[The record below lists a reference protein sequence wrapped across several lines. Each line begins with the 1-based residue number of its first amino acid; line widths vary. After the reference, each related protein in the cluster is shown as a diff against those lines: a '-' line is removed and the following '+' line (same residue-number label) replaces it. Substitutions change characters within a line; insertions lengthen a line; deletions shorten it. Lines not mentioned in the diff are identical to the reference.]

1 MINRDKIKQC
11 REYIVEVSPCYL
23 NVLVVALSLWLAD
36 SYIVSVLDTL
46 NSWCIQD
53 LNSEAFG
60 WVTFA
65 SSVIYVIYIYKM
77 YKNQNL
83 YITHQYMSWW
93 SAGLW
98 LYFYFRYISSH
109 YVFWGFDVLYCHVA
123 YLDIMFPIF
132 IFLFILKAIRKSN
145 NTQHGELSNILND
158 EPISDKD
165 NDLFGY
171 KAMAKS
177 LMDDLKIIDVSEHA
191 YSVGVAGEWGTGKS
205 SFLNLFEESAKE
217 DKNITVRFYPRS
229 STRLETVQDDFFATF
244 TSAIAK
250 YHTGIS
256 SSIAKYMHALKLVE
270 GEGVLNKIV
279 DAFDSV
285 NIEDQKENINRALTK
300 INRKVFVII
309 EDLDRLSGK
318 ELLEVLKLIDRN
330 GDFCNVFY
338 LSAYDKV
345 YVNSVLQKELG
356 HTVARDYTDKY
367 FCYELPLP
375 VQKQWVMKQFI
386 SNYLQSHT
394 INVASDKNYKKE
406 LVTEWNNVG
415 ESVVSTL
422 GTLRHVKRF
431 INLLMSRYAIVM
443 DDVNIGDFLLLT
455 LIRYK
460 NVNVYHSI
468 ARCEIVVR
476 GGFISGS
483 KTMMY
488 LAKDYKQKMKELD
501 PDNKVSKFVT
511 MLFPKQDETSVYE
524 GVFKRLRRSESF
536 ELYFY
541 DRYSNRIYY
550 KDIVSIFEE
559 DDDEKALD
567 GLNDLY
573 SNRNNWDSIEEYLRY
588 QGTNWITDKNI
599 LKRYIKLIIQA
610 YHNTNRNLNYYVTF
624 IRLFFKHTSDEF
636 IRQKTVND
644 EKEYADILYAC
655 IDEMIPR
662 CCLSVGLMLTEL
674 LHGFEKRADK
684 PDECV
689 LQNQQYLDL
698 AMKALV
704 QYTEHTGEN
713 WYPFAAIKIAAIA
726 PVDKSGIYDKA
737 QKYILKK
744 MNEKPQTFA
753 DSMLTA
759 SVYDNGKGNSLV
771 ISLQE
776 PNVLKYVFGGWEPAF
791 ERWIKKLPTEDMK
804 YVFAEL
810 LLKIKDESN
819 IVVKAQKNKYIASDY
834 VGFRAA
840 IEKDK
845 EERKQTIHSGNVTM
859 AFEFI
864 ASHNDASLSDIAQHL
879 NVSTSMASK
888 VIKKLVQSGR
898 IVRVGSSRNCRYLV
912 SDNTY
917 SK

>member
-1 MINRDKIKQC
+1 
-11 REYIVEVSPCYL
+11 
-23 NVLVVALSLWLAD
+23 
-36 SYIVSVLDTL
+36 
-46 NSWCIQD
+46 
-53 LNSEAFG
+53 
-60 WVTFA
+60 
-65 SSVIYVIYIYKM
+65 
-77 YKNQNL
+77 
-83 YITHQYMSWW
+83 MSWW

-98 LYFYFRYISSH
+98 LYFYFRCISSH
-109 YVFWGFDVLYCHVA
+109 YVFWGFDILDCHVA
-123 YLDIMFPIF
+123 YLDILFPIF
-132 IFLFILKAIRKSN
+132 IILLILKAIRKSDT
-145 NTQHGELSNILND
+145 TQQDELSNILND
-158 EPISDKD
+158 EPISSKKD
-165 NDLFGY
+165 DLFGY

-177 LMDDLKIIDVSEHA
+177 LMDDLKVIDVSEHA
-191 YSVGVAGEWGTGKS
+191 YSVGITGEWGTGKS
-205 SFLNLFEESAKE
+205 SFLNLFEESVKE
-217 DKNITVRFYPRS
+217 GKNITVRFYPRS
-229 STRLETVQDDFFATF
+229 STRLETIQDDFFATF

-279 DAFDSV
+279 DVFDSV
-285 NIEDQKENINRALTK
+285 NIEDQKENINRALAK

-330 GDFCNVFY
+330 GDFRNVFY

-345 YVNSVLQKELG
+345 YVNSVLQKKLG

-415 ESVVSTL
+415 KSVVSSL
-422 GTLRHVKRF
+422 GTFRHVKRF
-431 INLLMSRYAIVM
+431 INLFMSRYAMVM

-460 NVNVYHSI
+460 NVSVYHSI
-468 ARCEIVVR
+468 ARCEVVAR
-476 GGFISGS
+476 GGFIGGS

-488 LAKDYKQKMKELD
+488 LVKDYEQKMKELD
-501 PDNKVSKFVT
+501 PDNKVSEFVT
-511 MLFPKQDETSVYE
+511 MLFPKQDNTYVYE

-541 DRYSNRIYY
+541 DRYLNRIYY
-550 KDIVSIFEE
+550 KDIVPIFEE

-573 SNRNNWDSIEEYLRY
+573 SNRNNWNSIEEYLRY
-588 QGTNWITDKNI
+588 QGTDWIKDKNI

-610 YHNTNRNLNYYVTF
+610 YHNTKNLNYYVTF
-624 IRLFFKHTSDEF
+624 IHLFFKHTSDEF

-662 CCLSVGLMLTEL
+662 CSLSVGSMLTEL
-674 LHGFEKRADK
+674 LHEFKKHADK

-698 AMKALV
+698 SMKALMH
-704 QYTEHTGEN
+704 YTEHTEEN
-713 WYPFAAIKIAAIA
+713 WDPFASIKIAAIV
-726 PVDKSGIYDKA
+726 PVDKSGIYEKA
-737 QKYILKK
+737 QKYILEK

-753 DSMLTA
+753 GSMLTTRIH
-759 SVYDNGKGNSLV
+759 DNGKDNLLV
-771 ISLQE
+771 ISIQD

-810 LLKIKDESN
+810 LLKIKDDSN
-819 IVVKAQKNKYIASDY
+819 VVVKAQKDKYDSSDY
-834 VGFRAA
+834 AGFRAA

-845 EERKQTIHSGNVTM
+845 EERKQTMHLGNATM

-864 ASHNDASLSDIAQHL
+864 ASHNGATLSNIAQHL
-879 NVSTSMASK
+879 NVSTGTASTI
-888 VIKKLVQSGR
+888 IKELIQSGR
-898 IVRVGSSRNCRYLV
+898 IVKVGSRKSCRYQV
-912 SDNTY
+912 SDKT
-917 SK
+917 